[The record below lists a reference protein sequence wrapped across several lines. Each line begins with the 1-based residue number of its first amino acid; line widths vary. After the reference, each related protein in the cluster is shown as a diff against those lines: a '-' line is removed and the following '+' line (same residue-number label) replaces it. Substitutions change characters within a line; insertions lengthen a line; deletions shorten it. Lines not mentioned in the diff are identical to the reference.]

1 MSFVDLLRKIFAK
14 SFNLKKQG
22 AEVPFKHPISKKE
35 LDVLPEQVDKNLRE
49 LSNIVLKGLRPP
61 SGAYAFFNHNAHAL
75 ARLSDC
81 RKILNRLYRQ
91 RYALAE
97 LAVKRAQIEPK
108 NWPAGIPYPKNV
120 KQIMKR
126 EGEINGYMQL
136 DLESLYI
143 FGGILLDQWSIQ
155 AIAVGN
161 LSLNKNYPFV
171 ELLKFFEKGN
181 KSLLDQIWHELK
193 KEMLWLHYQL
203 RFYRNRFIVH
213 ANRPWQRG
221 TTRSVYGEDYNLH
234 TPTPP
239 GWIDDKK
246 LDEEIKKLIHLAPEH
261 IQKAPDDYWEKARPG
276 ALIERIF
283 DNIGNLDKKENRER
297 VARIYGQKGGSTPTF
312 QVLAKNLF
320 YFTAEGTR
328 TLCEIAKKNLQ
339 NIDLGRPHMTSE
351 EMWRSRNKDKKSN

>member
-1 MSFVDLLRKIFAK
+1 MV
-14 SFNLKKQG
+14 
-22 AEVPFKHPISKKE
+22 EVPFKHPISKKE
-35 LDVLPEQVDKNLRE
+35 IDDLVDRVEKNIRE
-49 LSNIVLKGLRPP
+49 LSKIVLEGLKPP

-75 ARLSDC
+75 SRLEDC
-81 RKILNRLYRQ
+81 RKILGRLYRQ
-91 RYALAE
+91 RYLLVE
-97 LAVKRAQIEPK
+97 LAVKREEIEPK
-108 NWPAGIPYPKNV
+108 DWPAGTPYPENV
-120 KQIMKR
+120 QQIMKQ
-126 EGEINGYMQL
+126 EDKINGLTQL
-136 DLESLYI
+136 DMESFYI

-155 AIAVGN
+155 TISVGS
-161 LSLNKNYPFV
+161 LSLKKKHPFV
-171 ELLKFFEKGN
+171 ELLEFFEDEN
-181 KSLLDQIWHELK
+181 KSLLDNVWAKLK

-239 GWIDDKK
+239 GWVDDKK

-261 IQKAPDDYWEKARPG
+261 IQRAPDDYWEKSRIG

-283 DNIGNLDKKENRER
+283 DNIGNIDKKEDREK
-297 VARIYGQKGGSTPTF
+297 VASIFAQKGGSTPTF

-320 YFTAEGTR
+320 YFIAEGTDI
-328 TLCEIAKKNLQ
+328 LCEVAKNNLK

-351 EMWRSRNKDKKSN
+351 EMWRLRKND